1 MRFPMTL
8 GVAAKVV
15 TALVALLIVVLFVL
29 PGREGVARFLLPL
42 LVTIVLAVTVL
53 WAPRAVR
60 LESDALVLE
69 RLAWFDL
76 RIPFTDMVS
85 VERGPTLGVFGAG
98 LLRVA
103 GNGGLMGFTGFF
115 WLPRVGLVRLWAT
128 QLGTTT
134 VLIRRSAGRP
144 IVLGVDDGA
153 GLERALRHRLG

>member
-29 PGREGVARFLLPL
+29 PGREGAALMLPL
-42 LVTIVLAVTVL
+42 LVTIVLGVTVL

-60 LESDALVLE
+60 LESDALVIE

-76 RIPFTDMVS
+76 RIPFTDLVS
-85 VERGPTLGVFGAG
+85 VEHGPTLGVVGAG